1 MLSGVN
7 VFASET
13 PKPLGIDWR
22 GDYSSN
28 SKPKL
33 IITVTTPV
41 EYVQQV
47 TAVVYDSSKTTPTLA
62 DYIRITHARVDEK
75 GTKDIT
81 FTITNNFSN
90 EVTVDLKGNG
100 YDVTEGSATVNVIK
114 PSAIDGLLARFNTED
129 DPETDD
135 GNPETDE
142 DDEAYIAISGALS
155 EADLALELGF
165 SDETQARAGRRIDIM
180 KNIKAND
187 LEAPFATLEDVRF
200 AWQMSDII
208 AYIEDSGSTA
218 SGLKSLI
225 DENSEYIDVDRTNPD
240 YTAYIDSVCGDILNY
255 VSEYNDNKGIKCA
268 KDLEGIINQYVGLRA
283 VNAATAETIH
293 SVFGDYNQ
301 YFEIPADVL
310 SKYNNTNF
318 GRSNQDKALRA
329 IFNDGVN
336 NHGFV
341 KNSDLRKAFVDAMNG
356 IPLPEGGE
364 EGSQQG
370 TPPSNEGPGS
380 SIEGGTGTPVPVE
393 PSTPTAPSFKDAP
406 SSHWAYEHISKL
418 AANGTISGYDDGTFR
433 PNNKV
438 TREEFVKMIIGATGL
453 VSDGAECDFGDVPK
467 DAWYYS
473 YVASGY
479 SKNIIGG
486 IGDESFGIGRNITR
500 QDVAVI
506 AARILAYLNA
516 DTSQFEET
524 TLTDIDTI
532 SDYAQDSVK
541 LLNSM
546 GIISGFDDGSFMP
559 HNALTRAEAA
569 AIISRLTANL

>member
-1 MLSGVN
+1 MCLIIMLSGVN
-7 VFASET
+7 VFASEAQ
-13 PKPLGIDWR
+13 PLGFDWR

-28 SKPKL
+28 TKPKL
-33 IITVTTPV
+33 IITVTSPV
-41 EYVQQV
+41 DYVQQV
-47 TAVVYDSSKTTPTLA
+47 TAVVYDSSTTSPTLA

-81 FTITNNFSN
+81 FTITDKFSN
-90 EVTVDLKGNG
+90 VVTVELKGNG
-100 YDVTEGSATVNVIK
+100 YVATEYKDDEVHVII
-114 PSAIDGLLARFNTED
+114 PGDDPGEIGDLLTRFNTED
-129 DPETDD
+129 D
-135 GNPETDE
+135 PETDE

-155 EADLALELGF
+155 EADLALQLGF
-165 SDETQARAGRRIDIM
+165 SDENSDRVTRRIEIM

-255 VSEYNDNKGIKCA
+255 VSEYNDNKGVKCA

-329 IFNDGVN
+329 VYNK
-336 NHGFV
+336 GFS
-341 KNSDLRKAFVDAMNG
+341 KNSDLVTAFKNAMNE
-356 IPLPEGGE
+356 IPLSDGGS
-364 EGSQQG
+364 EGSQQ
-370 TPPSNEGPGS
+370 TPPPSNEGPGS
-380 SIEGGTGTPVPVE
+380 SIEGGTGITAPTE
-393 PSTPTAPSFKDAP
+393 PSTPTAPTFKDAP

-453 VSDGAECDFGDVPK
+453 VSDSAECDFGDAPK

-473 YVASGY
+473 YIASAY
-479 SKNIIGG
+479 SKDIIGG
-486 IGDESFGIGRNITR
+486 IDSDTFGIGRNITR

-506 AARILAYLNA
+506 AARILTYLNA
-516 DTSQFEET
+516 DTAQFEET

-541 LLNSM
+541 LLNGM

-569 AIISRLTANL
+569 TIISRLTANL